1 MGSKPTPPSR
11 AVGDLL
17 RSRRRALGLTLD
29 QVSKKLVKG
38 GHPVPVSSLSLIE
51 KGRSDPGVF
60 RLHQLLR
67 LYEVPAYLVA
77 NLIEMEELSGEAPKS
92 SDPEK
97 LRRDGLDHWK
107 NGDIGRAL
115 AHLMA
120 LRELAPTDEVLRSKR
135 QEAILDFS
143 IAAAGLG
150 RLLLAREILS
160 DLLCEPPD
168 PRLVT
173 RVLVQAATVWS
184 RSGALDAA
192 MGFLREAEAQA
203 DKSDTATIAWLHHAH
218 ANALVE
224 RGRLAPA
231 EARLRKAI
239 AEYRRA
245 NDTYGEARARLLG
258 VQIAEAR
265 GETATGLRLAREA
278 RTFANRH
285 GHRALAGMALVRR
298 GRLYVKAGKH
308 AYGIVELTGALAEL
322 TRIGDPHGRFLAHYW
337 LSVAHAALGDQAR
350 SRFEAQA
357 AMHFSGFVDKRS
369 CPEARD
375 MRANHARGRYD
386 DA

>member
-17 RSRRRALGLTLD
+17 RSRRRALGLTLGD
-29 QVSKKLVKG
+29 VSRKLVEG

-51 KGRSDPGVF
+51 MGRSDPGVF

-77 NLIEMEELSGEAPKS
+77 NLIEMEELSGAVPTS
-92 SDPEK
+92 RDPDQ
-97 LRRDGLDHWK
+97 LRRDGLKHWK
-107 NGDIGRAL
+107 TGDIGRAL

-120 LRELAPTDEVLRSKR
+120 LRELAPTDETLRAKR

-143 IAAAGLG
+143 IAAASLG

-168 PRLVT
+168 PRLLT
-173 RVLVQAATVWS
+173 RVLLQAATVWS
-184 RSGALDAA
+184 RSGARDAA
-192 MGFLREAEAQA
+192 MGFLREAEVQA
-203 DKSDTATIAWLHHAH
+203 DRSDVATIAWLHHAQ
-218 ANALVE
+218 AKALVV
-224 RGRLAPA
+224 RGRLSDA
-231 EARLRKAI
+231 EARVRKAI
-239 AEYRRA
+239 AGYRRSR
-245 NDTYGEARARLLG
+245 DTYGEGRARLLR

-265 GETATGLRLAREA
+265 RDTASGLRLAREA
-278 RTFANRH
+278 RAFATRH
-285 GHRALAGMALVRR
+285 GHRALAGMALVRS
-298 GRLYVKAGKH
+298 GRLYVHAGKNE
-308 AYGIVELTGALAEL
+308 AAVSALRAALAEL

-337 LSVAHAALGDQAR
+337 LSVAFSELGDQDRA
-350 SRFEAQA
+350 RFEAQA
-357 AMHFSGFVDKRS
+357 ATHFSGFVDKRS

-375 MRANHARGRYD
+375 MRALRVLGRYD

>member
-29 QVSKKLVKG
+29 QVSKKLVED

-77 NLIEMEELSGEAPKS
+77 NLIEMEELSGEVPKS
-92 SDPEK
+92 TDPDT
-97 LRRDGLDHWK
+97 LRRHGLDHWK

-120 LRELAPTDEVLRSKR
+120 LRELAPSDEVLRWKR

-143 IAAAGLG
+143 VAAVGLG

-203 DKSDTATIAWLHHAH
+203 DRSDTATIAWLHHAH
-218 ANALVE
+218 ANALVD
-224 RGRLAPA
+224 RGRLRAA
-231 EARLRKAI
+231 EVRIRKAI

-245 NDTYGEARARLLG
+245 KDSYGEARARLLR
-258 VQIAEAR
+258 VQIAEER
-265 GETATGLRLAREA
+265 HETTLGLRLAREA
-278 RTFANRH
+278 RAFAARH

-308 AYGIVELTGALAEL
+308 GSAVTDLRTGLAEL

-337 LSVAHAALGDQAR
+337 LSVAYAALGDQDRA
-350 SRFEAQA
+350 RFEAQSA
-357 AMHFSGFVDKRS
+357 AHFAAFVDKRS

-375 MRANHARGRYD
+375 MRVDRARGRLD

>member
-29 QVSKKLVKG
+29 QVSRKLVED

-51 KGRSDPGVF
+51 MGRSDPGVF

-77 NLIEMEELSGEAPKS
+77 NLIEMEELSGEVPKS
-92 SDPEK
+92 RDPER

-120 LRELAPTDEVLRSKR
+120 LRELAPTDEALRCKR

-168 PRLVT
+168 PSLVT
-173 RVLVQAATVWS
+173 RVLLQAATVWS
-184 RSGALDAA
+184 RSGAGDAA

-203 DKSDTATIAWLHHAH
+203 DRSDSATIAWLHHAH
-218 ANALVE
+218 ARALVD
-224 RGRLAPA
+224 RGRLRDA
-231 EARLRKAI
+231 EGRLRKAV
-239 AEYRRA
+239 AGYRR
-245 NDTYGEARARLLG
+245 NKDSYGEARARLLR
-258 VQIAEAR
+258 VHIAEAR
-265 GETATGLRLAREA
+265 RDTASGLRLAQEA
-278 RTFANRH
+278 RAFAVRH

-298 GRLYVKAGKH
+298 GRIYVHAGKNGP
-308 AYGIVELTGALAEL
+308 AVRALQTALAEL
-322 TRIGDPHGRFLAHYW
+322 TRLGDPHGRFLAHYW
-337 LSVAHAALGDQAR
+337 LSVAYTHSGNADQAR
-350 SRFEAQA
+350 FEARSA
-357 AMHFSGFVDKRS
+357 SHFSGFVDKRS
-369 CPEARD
+369 CPEART
-375 MRANHARGRYD
+375 MRGPDVLGRYD